1 MSKSR
6 NTASVMSAVVPAFPR
21 VCTCEGQRSTRTCSK
36 TAVLPSL
43 TRRATL
49 VRSSIVTRVKRPLAA
64 SVTAM
69 PTLPP
74 ETRQPSTTGE
84 PPSVE
89 STAAFPASRTV
100 HSSNRP
106 RPADPT
112 LMPVSRHRAKVH
124 PRTTGSAPLVT
135 AIPCWASVTRVLS
148 TEPLDCSMKQIP
160 SACTAS
166 MAHPATVSSAC
177 VSATTAARPVP
188 VSSHP
193 VTSARAPL
201 TRTPWIRLPSIRLS
215 RTVTSAPS
223 ITAIA
228 LSVASV
234 NRHRSTSP
242 RAPLKRARPCSTTL
256 SRSVSEVLGLA
267 CTPTPLYA
275 RISTRSRVSVPA
287 WQATVSASRPVR
299 TRPSTPTVP

>member
-1 MSKSR
+1 MD
-6 NTASVMSAVVPAFPR
+6 
-21 VCTCEGQRSTRTCSK
+21 
-36 TAVLPSL
+36 L
-43 TRRATL
+43 
-49 VRSSIVTRVKRPLAA
+49 
-64 SVTAM
+64 
-69 PTLPP
+69 
-74 ETRQPSTTGE
+74 GE

-89 STAAFPASRTV
+89 NTAALPASDTS
-100 HSSNRP
+100 HSSNLP
-106 RPADPT
+106 RPEART

-124 PRTTGSAPLVT
+124 PRTTGSAPLAT

-148 TEPLDCSMKQIP
+148 TEPRDCSMKPIP

-166 MAHPATVSSAC
+166 MVQPDTVSSAC
-177 VSATTAARPVP
+177 VSAMTAASPVP

-201 TRTPWIRLPSIRLS
+201 TRTPWILLPSTRLS

-228 LSVASV
+228 LSTASV

-242 RAPLKRARPCSTTL
+242 RAPEKSVRPCRTTL
-256 SRSVSEVLGLA
+256 SRSVTEVFGRA
-267 CTPTPLYA
+267 CTPMPLYA
-275 RISTRSRVSVPA
+275 RISARSSVSVPA
-287 WQATVSASRPVR
+287 WQPTTSASRPIS